1 MSAAKLLFIGGTGV
15 ISSSC
20 VRRALELGHEVA
32 VLNRGTTSS
41 RPLPDGVEVI
51 QADARDRDSMRKALG
66 DREFD
71 SVSNFIAFTP
81 DHVQADIEQFSGR
94 CGQYVFISSASAYQT
109 PLQRIPILESTPL
122 NNSEW
127 EYSRNKIACENLL
140 VEAHRE
146 NSFPATIVRPA
157 HTYER
162 TSMPL
167 IGGWTTIDRMR
178 RGEGVIVHGDGTS
191 LWTLTHSDDFAHAYV
206 GLLANSLAVGDSFHI
221 TSDFAY
227 TWNQIYTILAHAA
240 GAEPNLVHVSSEMI
254 ADVHPDWGPG
264 LVGDKAH
271 CLVFDNS
278 KVKALVPD
286 YVSKIPFERGAREI
300 IDWYD
305 ADESRRTID
314 DTANKAMDRLIELR
328 ESARS

>member
-1 MSAAKLLFIGGTGV
+1 MSAAKILFIGGTGT
-15 ISSSC
+15 ISSAC
-20 VRRALELGHEVA
+20 VRRALELGHDVT
-32 VLNRGTTSS
+32 VLNRGTTTS
-41 RPLPDGVEVI
+41 RPLPDGVEVV
-51 QADARDRDSMRKALG
+51 QADARDRESVKSALG
-66 DREFD
+66 NREFD
-71 SVSNFIAFTP
+71 SISNFIAFTP
-81 DHVQADIEQFSGR
+81 DHVQVDIDQFTGR
-94 CGQYVFISSASAYQT
+94 TGQYVFISSASAYQT

-146 NSFPATIVRPA
+146 KGFPATIVRPA
-157 HTYER
+157 HTYDH

-191 LWTLTHSDDFAHAYV
+191 LWTLTHSNDFAHAYV
-206 GLLANSLAVGDSFHI
+206 GLLGNSLAVGDSFHI
-221 TSDFAY
+221 TSDFFY

-240 GAEPNLVHVSSEMI
+240 GVEPRLVHLTSAMI
-254 ADVHPDWGPG
+254 ADVYPDWGDG

-286 YVSKIPFERGAREI
+286 YVSRVPFEQGARDI
-300 IDWYD
+300 IEYYD
-305 ADESRRTID
+305 ADPARKTID
-314 DTANKAMDRLIELR
+314 EAANKAMDRMIELR
-328 ESARS
+328 ESARG